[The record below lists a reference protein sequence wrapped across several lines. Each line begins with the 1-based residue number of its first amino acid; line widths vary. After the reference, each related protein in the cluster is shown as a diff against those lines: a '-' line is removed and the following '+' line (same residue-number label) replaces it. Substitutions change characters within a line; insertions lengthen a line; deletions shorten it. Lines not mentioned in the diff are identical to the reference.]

1 MKPKR
6 PNARLPAGPAVG
18 IAESLVNYSGPW
30 AADPI
35 SDASVAAVEA
45 IERAVTVDL
54 IATFEP
60 QLKCCAK
67 TDAIIELFADRN
79 YAPYDYLPVKSDDR
93 IVGLLPLGKFRAPSI
108 DPGLSAEG
116 AMLPLDQSILIT
128 SGSGILRYIE
138 EAEESPCRLVLR
150 QTQIAGIVTISDLQ
164 KLAVRPALFVLVTH
178 LELLMAAAIRARF
191 RDRPEDDWLAML
203 GGRRKNVEQEW
214 EKLKAGGLEIDRI
227 AATQFADKR
236 QILVKSGLIRCSRSQ
251 AEREFGS
258 IEHLRNDVAHANNYA
273 STRESARK
281 TIAAVRLARKWI
293 ALLQDAPDGLQDA
306 DRG

>member
-1 MKPKR
+1 MIAPED
-6 PNARLPAGPAVG
+6 PPGFAARD
-18 IAESLVNYSGPW
+18 SGPW
-30 AADPI
+30 PADAVN
-35 SDASVAAVEA
+35 DGSVAAAEA

-67 TDAIIELFADRN
+67 TDAIVDLLADSN
-79 YAPYDYLPVKSDDR
+79 YVPYDSLPVRSDDR
-93 IVGLLPLGKFRAPSI
+93 IVGLLPLGEFRAASI
-108 DPGLSAEG
+108 NPAGLTAEG

-128 SGSGILRYIE
+128 SGSGVLRYIE

-150 QTQIAGIVTISDLQ
+150 HTQIAGIVTISDLQ

-191 RDRPEDDWLAML
+191 RDRPEDDWLAQL
-203 GGRRKNVEQEW
+203 GDRREHVEQEW
-214 EKLKAGGLEIDRI
+214 EKLKAAGLEIDRI

-236 QILVKSGLIRCSRSQ
+236 QILVKSGLIQCSRSQ

-258 IEHLRNDVAHANNYA
+258 IEDLRNGLAHANNYA
-273 STRESARK
+273 STGESARK
-281 TIAAVRLARKWI
+281 TIAAVRLAQKWI
-293 ALLQDAPDGLQDA
+293 ALI
-306 DRG
+306 